1 MLGSTNNVTSL
12 LGHENQLYVG
22 TLHGNVEVYDS
33 ESGTLLQQLSLHAGE
48 VSRMLKLPA
57 EVYQCVCAE
66 LNMVTHECVCIES
79 KVNPSDESFASQRKV
94 LQEHTLQHDS
104 SVLPTNDGKF
114 HPFTSKLQQP
124 STDDIK
130 APLIIT
136 LGNGKADWLNVGNA
150 ENSSQPHLLTWSGYG
165 STEYNIYRN

>member
-33 ESGTLLQQLSLHAGE
+33 ESGTLLQQLSLHTGK

-66 LNMVTHECVCIES
+66 LLLIANDDFARIES
-79 KVNPSDESFASQRKV
+79 SLGSSLTSQR
-94 LQEHTLQHDS
+94 LEHA
-104 SVLPTNDGKF
+104 
-114 HPFTSKLQQP
+114 LQQDTSSQQPP
-124 STDDIK
+124 STDHIK
-130 APLIIT
+130 APLIIS
-136 LGNGKADWLNVGNA
+136 LGNGKANWLNVGSGEHA
-150 ENSSQPHLLTWSGYG
+150 SQPHLLTWSGYG
-165 STEYNIYRN
+165 SIDLYK

>member
-1 MLGSTNNVTSL
+1 M
-12 LGHENQLYVG
+12 
-22 TLHGNVEVYDS
+22 YDS
-33 ESGTLLQQLSLHAGE
+33 ESGTILQQLSLHAGE
-48 VSRMLKLPA
+48 VTRMLKLPA

-66 LNMVTHECVCIES
+66 LNMITYECVYIES

-94 LQEHTLQHDS
+94 LQEHILQQDS

-114 HPFTSKLQQP
+114 HPFTTKLQQP

-130 APLIIT
+130 APLIIS
-136 LGNGKADWLNVGNA
+136 LGNGKVDWLNVGNA

-165 STEYNIYRN
+165 SSEYNIYHN